1 MITMSMLLG
10 MVAIALGVVML
21 LSLYRVVKGPTIFD
35 RLTGLGL
42 IGSKTIVL
50 VIVLGSWNEQVG
62 LYVDIALS
70 YGLLSFVGTL
80 VLAKYFEVSSGAV
93 GGSE

>member
-80 VLAKYFEVSSGAV
+80 VLAKYFEVSCGAV